1 MPVSTLLSWSSGK
14 DSAWALHRL
23 RQDPNIDVTGLL
35 TSIAVPQRV
44 VGVHGTPEA
53 VVLAQSAAAQLPL
66 LIVELPW
73 PCSNIEYEAR
83 MRRAL
88 MSAHESGMEAIA
100 FGDLFLEDVRD
111 YRLKL
116 LEGTGLDP
124 LFPLWGEDTRQLASE
139 MIAGGLR
146 ARVCAVDEKKLGKEW
161 IGREFDAKFLT
172 DLPADV
178 DPCGERGEYHT
189 VVWDGPMFRHPV
201 REA

>member
-1 MPVSTLLSWSSGK
+1 MTVSTLLSWSSGK

-23 RQDPNIDVTGLL
+23 RQNPRIDVTGLL
-35 TSIAVPQRV
+35 TTIAIPARV
-44 VGVHGTPEA
+44 VGVHETPES
-53 VVLAQSAAAQLPL
+53 VVLAQSAAVRLPL

-73 PCSNIEYEAR
+73 PCPDIEYEAR

-88 MSAHESGMEAIA
+88 ISARESGMDAIA
-100 FGDLFLEDVRD
+100 FGDLFLEDIRE

-116 LEGTGLDP
+116 LEGTGLQA
-124 LFPLWGEDTRQLASE
+124 LFPLWGEDTRTLAQE

-146 ARVCAVDEKKLGKEW
+146 ARVCAVDGKKLGNEW
-161 IGREFDAKFLT
+161 VGRELDAQFLK
-172 DLPADV
+172 DLPDDV

-189 VVWDGPMFRHPV
+189 VAWDGPMFSHPV